1 MRKRSLI
8 LLAAATIGLAAS
20 QASAADL
27 PRKAPAYLPPPPP
40 PVTWTGCYIGGNIGG
55 AFGDASLS
63 GAGGTVSGDGS
74 GFAGGGQIGCD
85 YQFSGGWVVGIR
97 NMFDGTSNKNS
108 GTIGSGPLAG
118 DVVNFNNQ
126 WFDTLTARLGYAFQ
140 PAWLLYLQG
149 GGAWGHTST
158 NITAGGVQIA
168 RPPTP
173 EQAGRLVAALNG
185 CSRRTGPHSSKA
197 TTWTSD
203 RATGPHSL
211 QSERLVRRVRF
222 QRQSNRDDCPDWCE
236 LPILLSDFER
246 LRSTAQLRKFKTP
259 GNLPGVFCR
268 RVQRWRTARAIGLA
282 SHRRAAFQKEI
293 GGAA

>member
-27 PRKAPAYLPPPPP
+27 PRKAPAYMPPPPP
-40 PVTWTGCYIGGNIGG
+40 PMTWTGCYIGGNIGG

-63 GAGGTVSGDGS
+63 GPGGTVSTDGS

-97 NMFDGTSNKNS
+97 NMFDGTSNKRS
-108 GTIGSGPLAG
+108 GTIAGGPLAG

-149 GGAWGHTST
+149 GGALAHTST

-168 RPPTP
+168 QTSHTGSGWTIGGGVEWMFAPHWSAFLEGNYMDFGSRDGTAFTAVGTTCAP
-173 EQAGRLVAALNG
+173 G
-185 CSRRTGPHSSKA
+185 CAFSAKA
-197 TTWTSD
+197 TETSVLI
-203 RATGPHSL
+203 G
-211 QSERLVRRVRF
+211 VNYRF
-222 QRQSNRDDCPDWCE
+222 
-236 LPILLSDFER
+236 F
-246 LRSTAQLRKFKTP
+246 
-259 GNLPGVFCR
+259 
-268 RVQRWRTARAIGLA
+268 
-282 SHRRAAFQKEI
+282 
-293 GGAA
+293 